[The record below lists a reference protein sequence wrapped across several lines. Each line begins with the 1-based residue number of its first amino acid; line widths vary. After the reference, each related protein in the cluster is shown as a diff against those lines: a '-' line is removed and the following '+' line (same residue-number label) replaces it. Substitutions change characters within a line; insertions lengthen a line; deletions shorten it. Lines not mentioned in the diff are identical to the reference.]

1 MVKAEA
7 AEAAEVA
14 AKLEA
19 AEEAKAAVEA
29 ADEAEAELEKE
40 AAEEAARIQVA
51 DKAAED
57 TRIVEAAAE
66 KAAAGV
72 TTEKAMIA
80 ETKMMEEAARK
91 EAKRLKEA
99 ARKRERVQR
108 LQPALKA
115 AQAQQQHRDLVAEG
129 EEIRL
134 RRIVLDR
141 EIEANQLLVKADE
154 KAAGW
159 TEVSSRTSQD
169 RGKGVG

>member
-1 MVKAEA
+1 META
-7 AEAAEVA
+7 A
-14 AKLEA
+14 LQLLMD
-19 AEEAKAAVEA
+19 
-29 ADEAEAELEKE
+29 ADEKE

-51 DKAAED
+51 GKAAED

-66 KAAAGV
+66 KAAAEV

-141 EIEANQLLVKADE
+141 EIAANQLLVKADE